1 MTQDGRFIAEE
12 IAQLIEVSAWTKFI
26 TFKSSHCLT
35 TSHADR
41 VRIRHVWQQL
51 SEILTR
57 MLQMPCDI
65 SKDLVGADIQIARI
79 GEEKRDR

>member
-1 MTQDGRFIAEE
+1 MCGRD
-12 IAQLIEVSAWTKFI
+12 W
-26 TFKSSHCLT
+26 SSDVCSSDL
-35 TSHADR
+35 
-41 VRIRHVWQQL
+41 QL